1 MSRDRN
7 GATGREQSAKAGVVR
22 PLVGARRFS
31 ISFSEGSQKGFYTH
45 SASAAVRARP
55 AFPVKRGALFSSSL
69 MLGTTQVKRGRI
81 SPTYRIC

>member
-1 MSRDRN
+1 MSRDWN
-7 GATGREQSAKAGVVR
+7 GATGTEQSAKAGVIR

-45 SASAAVRARP
+45 SAAVRARP
-55 AFPVKRGALFSSSL
+55 AFPVKRSALFSSSL